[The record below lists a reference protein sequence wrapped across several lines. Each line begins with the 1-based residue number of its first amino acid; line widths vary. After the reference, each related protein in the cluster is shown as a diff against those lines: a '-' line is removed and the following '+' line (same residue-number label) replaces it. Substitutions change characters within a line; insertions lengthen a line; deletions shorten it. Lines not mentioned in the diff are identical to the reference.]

1 VRRGEND
8 LDVSKPDI
16 GANEQ
21 IGLPDVPRDVLPD
34 LPAAGPSEKHTSLAA
49 NLAWRALANW
59 SSQLVSWASLL
70 VVVRLLTPA
79 DFGLVGMSVILFW
92 FLKFLG
98 SFGITQSVIRHRDL
112 SDETLAQLNTMG
124 LVFGVGSFLLACLAA
139 WPASWFF
146 KTPRMIPV
154 AIVTCIALIPIG
166 LRGVPEGLLNQQMRL
181 KSLSL
186 FDALRDIISAVVTV
200 ALAWMGFK
208 YWALVWGNLLSE
220 IARCAIVLS
229 VQRYRF
235 ARPHLAAIREPL
247 LFGGRVLISSFAW
260 STYNTLDNMTA
271 GRVLGQ
277 AALGLYG
284 MAWTLANMPLEKI
297 VSLVTTLV
305 PAYLARV
312 QTDFAALRGYVRSL
326 TEMIAL
332 ATFPAT
338 VGLALVAREAI
349 PLMMGPKWYGMIAP
363 LQVLSVYAAF
373 RSIIALLPRV
383 LTMVGKAKFVMR
395 VEVSGLFLMP
405 MAFWIGSHWGIRGIA
420 YGWVFAYPILGVLE
434 LWQTM
439 KTIEMGFGE
448 YMAGLRPALDGSI
461 AMVLAVLAIHWALA
475 STHSRWLY
483 FLAEVGGGAVAYVIT
498 VTLVHR
504 ERVRYFVSVL
514 KRVRRPKLQA
524 QTGVA

>member
-21 IGLPDVPRDVLPD
+21 IGLPDVPHDPLPD

-70 VVVRLLTPA
+70 VVVRLLSPA

-349 PLMMGPKWYGMIAP
+349 PLMMG
-363 LQVLSVYAAF
+363 
-373 RSIIALLPRV
+373 SIIALLPRV

-405 MAFWIGSHWGIRGIA
+405 VAFWIGSHWGIRGIA

-439 KTIEMGFGE
+439 RTIEMGFGE

-461 AMVLAVLAIHWALA
+461 AMVLAVLASHWGLA

-483 FLAEVGGGAVAYVIT
+483 FLAEVAGGAAAYM
-498 VTLVHR
+498 VTLALMHR
-504 ERVRYFVSVL
+504 DRVRYFVSVL
-514 KRVRRPKLQA
+514 KRVRRPKLQP
-524 QTGVA
+524 QTETA

>member
-1 VRRGEND
+1 MSHGENG

-16 GANEQ
+16 GASEQ
-21 IGLPDVPRDVLPD
+21 IGPRDLPS
-34 LPAAGPSEKHTSLAA
+34 AASDKPPSLAA

-70 VVVRLLTPA
+70 VVVRLLTPS
-79 DFGLVGMSVILFW
+79 DFGLVGMSVVLFW

-98 SFGITQSVIRHRDL
+98 SFGITPSVIRHRDL

-124 LVFGVGSFLLACLAA
+124 LVFGLGSFALACLAA
-139 WPASWFF
+139 WPVSWFF

-166 LRGVPEGLLNQQMRL
+166 LRGVPEGLLSQQMRL

-200 ALAWMGFK
+200 LLAWWGWK
-208 YWALVWGNLLSE
+208 YWALVLGNLLSE
-220 IARCAIVLS
+220 IARCAIVLC

-235 ARPHLAAIREPL
+235 ARPHWLTIREPL
-247 LFGGRVLISSFAW
+247 LFGGRVLVSSFAW
-260 STYNTLDNMTA
+260 STYNTLDNITA

-305 PAYLARV
+305 PAYLSRV

-332 ATFPAT
+332 ATFPAC
-338 VGLALVAREAI
+338 VGLALVAREAV
-349 PLMMGPKWYGMIAP
+349 PLMMGPKWNGMIAP

-383 LTMVGKAKFVMR
+383 LTTVGKAKFVMR

-405 MAFWIGSHWGIRGIA
+405 VAFWIGSHWGIGGIA
-420 YGWVFAYPILGVLE
+420 YGWVFAYPILGLLE
-434 LWQTM
+434 LWQTL
-439 KTIEMGFGE
+439 KTIEMPFGE
-448 YMAGLRPALDGSI
+448 YMTGLRPAMDGSV
-461 AMVLAVLAIHWALA
+461 AMVVAVLATHWMLRAV
-475 STHSRWLY
+475 HSRWLY
-483 FLAEVGGGAVAYVIT
+483 FLAEVGVGAIVYGA
-498 VTLVHR
+498 TLMLLHR
-504 ERVRYFVSVL
+504 GRVRYFVNVV

-524 QTGVA
+524 QPGMA